1 MITPSPDV
9 GRADFRLI
17 LWLFAWLTVGGLGW
31 LWVTLG
37 GGGDLS
43 AVFAGA
49 PR

>member
-1 MITPSPDV
+1 MIPPSDDV

-17 LWLFAWLTVGGLGW
+17 LWLFVWLTVGGVGW

-37 GGGDLS
+37 GSGALS
-43 AVFAGA
+43 AVFADA